1 MNTQEERTV
10 HFDQDLQIEA
20 YRFHGIMQKFPNHF
34 HTYYVIGFIE
44 DGQRRLICQNQE
56 YIIEKGDIL
65 LFNPYDNHACEQI
78 DHRTLDY
85 RCLNI
90 EADVLEKVFQH
101 KPHFKAPVF
110 SQSELTNPLY
120 DLHQMITEEAPAL
133 NKQETFYFFMKQL
146 IEAYADTPG
155 GKVSAAHANEQKVQ
169 DVQQY
174 IETHL
179 TENISLDD
187 LGELV
192 SMNKYSLLRAFTKFR
207 GITPYRYL
215 QTVRVNYAKELLAQ
229 GVKPVD
235 AAASAGFSDQS
246 HLSHFFSEFIG
257 LTPGQYQ
264 QIFVKQVTADEK

>member
-1 MNTQEERTV
+1 
-10 HFDQDLQIEA
+10 
-20 YRFHGIMQKFPNHF
+20 MQKFPNHF

-44 DGQRRLICQNQE
+44 DGQRRLVCQNQE

-90 EADVLEKVFQH
+90 EAGVLEKVFQH

-110 SQSELTNPLY
+110 SQSELTKPLY

-146 IEAYADTPG
+146 IEAYADTSEE
-155 GKVSAAHANEQKVQ
+155 KASATRANEQKVR

-215 QTVRVNYAKELLAQ
+215 QTVRVNFAKELLAQ

>member
-1 MNTQEERTV
+1 MKTQEEREV

-44 DGQRRLICQNQE
+44 SGQRRLICQNQE
-56 YIIEKGDIL
+56 YIIEKGDLL

-90 EADVLEKVFQH
+90 EADVLEKMVGQ
-101 KPHFKAPVF
+101 KPHFKGPVF
-110 SQSELTNPLY
+110 SQSELTKPLY
-120 DLHQMITEEAPAL
+120 ALHQMITEETPAL
-133 NKQETFYFFMKQL
+133 NKEETFYFFMKQL
-146 IEAYADTPG
+146 IEAYADTTEEKAPI
-155 GKVSAAHANEQKVQ
+155 SHANEQKVQ
-169 DVQQY
+169 DAQRY
-174 IETHL
+174 IDTHF
-179 TENISLDD
+179 TENISLDE
-187 LGELV
+187 LGELL

-215 QTVRVNYAKELLAQ
+215 QTVRVNHAKKLLAQ
-229 GVKPVD
+229 GIKPVD

-264 QIFVKQVTADEK
+264 QIFAKQVTAK